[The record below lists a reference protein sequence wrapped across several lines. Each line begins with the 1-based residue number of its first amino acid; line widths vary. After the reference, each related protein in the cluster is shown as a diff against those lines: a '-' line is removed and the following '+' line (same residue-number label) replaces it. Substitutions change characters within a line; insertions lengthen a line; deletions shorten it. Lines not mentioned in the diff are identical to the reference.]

1 MILYLLAIIILN
13 LSLHFSYSYFHTSFK
28 PFGKIKIYSKL
39 IPDEIDEDSRALLLN
54 SISDVSI
61 VSSEEN
67 DEETGDKKPKR
78 IKKEKV
84 YRDFNNMI
92 FIF

>member
-1 MILYLLAIIILN
+1 MILYLFAIIILN
-13 LSLHFSYSYFHTSFK
+13 LSFHLSYSYFYTSFK

-61 VSSEEN
+61 VSEEN

-84 YRDFNNMI
+84 YRDFNNTI
-92 FIF
+92 CIL